1 MRYILLLSIGLLT
14 GTFSSFLG
22 LGGGLILIP
31 TLIYVFKMTQH
42 QAQGTSI
49 AVMLPPI
56 GILAF
61 LEYYKMGHID
71 LKIALFIAI
80 GFTFGGFIGGY
91 IAQCVPDYHLRK
103 IFGVFLLIVAI
114 NMILS

>member
-1 MRYILLLSIGLLT
+1 MRYILLLFIGLLT
-14 GTFSSFLG
+14 GIFSGFLG

-31 TLIYVFKMTQH
+31 ILIYIFKMTQH
-42 QAQGTSI
+42 QAQGTSLAMMI
-49 AVMLPPI
+49 PPI

-80 GFTFGGFIGGY
+80 GFLFGGFVGGY
-91 IAQCVPDYHLRK
+91 IAQYVPDYSLRK
-103 IFGVFLLIVAI
+103 IFGFFLLIVAI
-114 NMILS
+114 NMILT